1 VNPNSSPSVSEQQ
14 YLDDIIEVIK
24 ENLCMIPGSI
34 YTNYKQISIYESW
47 KVANVDS
54 LDALDLMC
62 RCEKHFNITIDDE
75 EASSIETIEQLAQ
88 MIKNKLNKKVMEEKN
103 PKSIKLTKED
113 VLLLIQNALE
123 KQNKIN
129 REDVT
134 PTSFLYRDLHLD
146 SFDRLELCLW
156 AEKTFN
162 IDIDIDDISTVQ
174 DLINKIIK
182 S

>member
-1 VNPNSSPSVSEQQ
+1 
-14 YLDDIIEVIK
+14 
-24 ENLCMIPGSI
+24 M
-34 YTNYKQISIYESW
+34 
-47 KVANVDS
+47 
-54 LDALDLMC
+54 
-62 RCEKHFNITIDDE
+62 
-75 EASSIETIEQLAQ
+75 
-88 MIKNKLNKKVMEEKN
+88 
-103 PKSIKLTKED
+103 
-113 VLLLIQNALE
+113 LLIQNALE

-162 IDIDIDDISTVQ
+162 IDIDDISTVQ